1 MRTVGRTVYYLYI
14 LRIRIRQSVGLLLLC
29 LLDARQTKTLSHLVV
44 LFCGKSDGVRGFG
57 LYNCWFA
64 DRPRITGP
72 SNLPVTP
79 LHYTSRPVLVGSFP
93 NLKPHKQGAVRPL
106 SQWPQPFQTIR
117 MMIIIIF
124 PLRGSA
130 GVMTLLAI
138 IIMIIGRTYT
148 NLPSLSLIHII

>member
-1 MRTVGRTVYYLYI
+1 MLAPEQRNIISTKRCI
-14 LRIRIRQSVGLLLLC
+14 ANQNSPSVGLLC

-64 DRPRITGP
+64 DRPWITGP

-93 NLKPHKQGAVRPL
+93 
-106 SQWPQPFQTIR
+106 T
-117 MMIIIIF
+117 
-124 PLRGSA
+124 
-130 GVMTLLAI
+130 
-138 IIMIIGRTYT
+138 
-148 NLPSLSLIHII
+148 